1 MATNNEVRTP
11 TTGTPIVCTMP
22 RGEVPDQLHQWTDL
36 QRWAIDVVPI
46 ESGVRM
52 TLPAS
57 LVQQV
62 RDLAEREAA
71 CCAFL
76 NLEVAVEG
84 ETMVFEVTAPNPDAL
99 PVIAALAGIP
109 LS

>member
-1 MATNNEVRTP
+1 MATNNEQKTATVS
-11 TTGTPIVCTMP
+11 TPIVCTMP
-22 RGEVPDQLHQWTDL
+22 SGEVPEQLHQWTNL
-36 QRWAIDVVPI
+36 QEWALDVVAI

-62 RDLAEREAA
+62 RDLADREAS

-76 NLEVAVEG
+76 NLDIELEG
-84 ETMVFEVTAPNPDAL
+84 QTMSFEVTSPNPDAL